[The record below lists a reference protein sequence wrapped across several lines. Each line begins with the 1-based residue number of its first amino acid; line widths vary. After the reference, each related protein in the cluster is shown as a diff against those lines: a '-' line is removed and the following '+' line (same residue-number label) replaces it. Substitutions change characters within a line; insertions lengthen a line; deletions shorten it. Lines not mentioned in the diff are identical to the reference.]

1 MKSIKTL
8 PKIKRPRE
16 KLIKY
21 GPNKLSNSELLAII
35 LSTGTKSKNA
45 IQLANY
51 ILKQVG
57 SKNLP
62 SASVADL
69 QKIKGLGTAKATK
82 IVSGFELSKRLLNG
96 KKSTLSL
103 TPKQVYKELK
113 DIKSL
118 KKEHFVVFYLN
129 AQNQEITREI
139 VSIGTVDLS
148 VVHPRE
154 VFEGAIKNLATQI
167 IVAHNHPSNDKN
179 PSSEDI
185 KVTNQL
191 VKAGEVVGIAVLD
204 HVIVTKN
211 GYYSFKL
218 NNLI

>member
-45 IQLANY
+45 IQLANH

-62 SASVADL
+62 NASVADL
-69 QKIKGLGTAKATK
+69 QKIKGLGTAKTTK
-82 IVSGFELSKRLLNG
+82 IVSGFELSKRLLKG
-96 KKSTLSL
+96 KKSTLAL
-103 TPKQVYKELK
+103 TPKQVYRELK

-167 IVAHNHPSNDKN
+167 IVAHNHPSTAPD

-191 VKAGEVVGIAVLD
+191 VQAGEVVGITVLD